1 MITKKKRNRGACAK
15 VHAQIV
21 EMSKH
26 MLFKDMVKAL
36 GIPKTTLKDY
46 CDKNS
51 ITVNHGCNFMSDHT
65 DKIIELADKG
75 FHTKQIAKVIGVEP
89 SSLKYHIRKL
99 GIKVRNGKYLED
111 NLEEEMAVIDLYNQN
126 FTYIEIAEKL
136 GIPPKRVPLHL
147 DKHGIDKRSMHESQK
162 ARSSINLSAF
172 SDMGDEETVYWLGW
186 IITDGCLGDS
196 NSISLGLKGEDVE
209 IVKTFRDYIKPD
221 CEVKVKNYF
230 HKQSQKIVSSASISV
245 RSKEVADN
253 LRLQNV
259 EPRKSCRERLPNF
272 DYINSH
278 LAPVFWRACIEGDG
292 HVRKSLHS
300 SGIDLVG
307 SEELLCGFKDFCEKV
322 CGVKEGKH
330 LRKRNYGNP
339 DFRIISYTGSDA
351 RKIMR
356 ILWSSG
362 SIFLERKKKTVE
374 AQLKH
379 WGDK

>member
-26 MLFKDMVKAL
+26 MLFKDMVKTL

-51 ITVNHGCNFMSDHT
+51 IAVNHGCNFMSDHT

-75 FHTKQIAKVIGVEP
+75 FHTKQIAVAIGVDP
-89 SSLKYHIRKL
+89 ASLIYHIRKL

-111 NLEEEMAVIDLYNQN
+111 NHEEEMSVIELYNQN
-126 FTYIEIAEKL
+126 YTYTEIAEKL

-147 DKHGIDKRSMHESQK
+147 DKHGISRIDSTTKRVIRNK
-162 ARSSINLSAF
+162 TNLLAF
-172 SDMGDEETVYWLGW
+172 SDMNNEQDVYWLGW
-186 IITDGCLGDS
+186 IITDGCLCDS
-196 NSISLGLKGEDVE
+196 NSVSLGLKGED
-209 IVKTFRDYIKPD
+209 IDLVKQFRDYISPGLD
-221 CEVKVKNYF
+221 VGVREYY
-230 HKQSQKIVSSASISV
+230 HKQSKKIVSSASIAV
-245 RSKEVADN
+245 RNKTIADN

-292 HVRKSLHS
+292 HVVKALRS
-300 SGIDLVG
+300 SGISLVG
-307 SEELLCGFKDFCEKV
+307 SEELLTGFKAFCEKV
-322 CGVKEGKH
+322 CGVKEGKE
-330 LRKRNYGNP
+330 LRKRSYGNP
-339 DFRIISYTGSDA
+339 DFRLLSYSGSDA

-356 ILWSSG
+356 ILWSKG

-374 AQLKH
+374 AQLNY